1 MLKKNAF
8 VFFGVCALLLSLLS
22 GCSKSADDLY
32 TEGKTLILNKET
44 FTEGIKTLKLFE
56 KKYHDDSRAPEVVL
70 ALAMAYQGERQ
81 YEDAASTY
89 KRLMDKYPAS
99 PETYKGMF
107 MLGYM
112 YYDELKDDKK
122 TLSVFTEFIETYP
135 DSELISSAKVLIEN
149 IGLPVEDWSI
159 VKEIGV
165 MPDSSDFKKP
175 DK

>member
-1 MLKKNAF
+1 MNKNAF
-8 VFFGVCALLLSLLS
+8 MFFGVCVLLLSLMN

-44 FTEGIKTLKLFE
+44 FTQGIKTLKLFE
-56 KKYHDDSRAPEVVL
+56 KKYPGDSRTPEVVL
-70 ALAMAYQGERQ
+70 ALAMAYQGEKQ
-81 YEDAASTY
+81 YEEAASTY
-89 KRLMDKYPAS
+89 ERLMDKYPDS

-112 YYDELKDDKK
+112 YYDELKDDEK
-122 TLSVFTEFIETYP
+122 TLSVFNKFIKTYP
-135 DSELISSAKVLIEN
+135 DSELITSAKVLIEN
-149 IGLPVEDWSI
+149 IGLPVEEWSI

-165 MPDSSDFKKP
+165 MPDSSGSKKT